1 VLQHDDADSSGTDS
15 KVGKDWNH
23 LRFGG
28 GMCVLRTEVTDY
40 SQICT
45 TRTGARANAVAGGVR
60 LCWFAGGEADGEGDV
75 FISRGRG

>member
-1 VLQHDDADSSGTDS
+1 MNIS
-15 KVGKDWNH
+15 KLYVARET
-23 LRFGG
+23 LAS
-28 GMCVLRTEVTDY
+28 E
-40 SQICT
+40 ICT